1 MFNLV
6 VYRDRVVSVC
16 FSEGSV
22 SDEQL
27 ATHCSSPLA
36 TSCPNT
42 FEDFCQSGPSATTEE
57 GLLGRVLF
65 EESSSLDACLGGE
78 GGYGKAPGF
87 EREDQVKH
95 TITLS

>member
-1 MFNLV
+1 V
-6 VYRDRVVSVC
+6 IVSFPVC
-16 FSEGSV
+16 FSEVSV

-27 ATHCSSPLA
+27 AAQCSSPLA

-42 FEDFCQSGPSATTEE
+42 FEDFCQSATSEE

-87 EREDQVKH
+87 EREDQVK
-95 TITLS
+95 

>member
-1 MFNLV
+1 MV
-6 VYRDRVVSVC
+6 ISIC
-16 FSEGSV
+16 FSEVSI

-27 ATHCSSPLA
+27 SAQCSSPPLA
-36 TSCPNT
+36 TSCPST
-42 FEDFCQSGPSATTEE
+42 LEDFSQSGLSATTEE

-87 EREDQVKH
+87 EREDQVKQ
-95 TITLS
+95 